1 MGVTSTDY
9 KRYYEYTSPHHKNV
23 WRPKNGI
30 ISLIA
35 HPMKSIKDVCAMH
48 GAVGQWGKVES

>member
-1 MGVTSTDY
+1 MGVTSIDY
-9 KRYYEYTSPHHKNV
+9 EGYYEYTSPHHKNV

-48 GAVGQWGKVES
+48 GAQGQWGKVES